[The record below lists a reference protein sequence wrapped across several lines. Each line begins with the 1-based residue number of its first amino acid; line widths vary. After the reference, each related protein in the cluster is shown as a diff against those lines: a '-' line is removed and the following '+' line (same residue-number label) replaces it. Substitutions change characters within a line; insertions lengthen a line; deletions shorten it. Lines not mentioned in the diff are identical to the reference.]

1 MANKEIGKRIEK
13 IRMNKNLTR
22 EQLATRAGLS
32 TKFIYE
38 VERGKK
44 GLSVESLIK
53 IVKVLSC
60 TYNEILLKEEEDC
73 SF

>member
-60 TYNEILLKEEEDC
+60 TYNEILMKEEEDC